1 MFTNYDQYGRIRR
14 VGSVYM
20 RYRHDRLVQVG
31 SLKLL
36 YNRHGKFVGTRGQV
50 NRYNHGYNYFTPGQ
64 GRGNGHNNWD
74 ANIDDYDDENNF
86 YYRKGDKIEK
96 RSKRTL
102 KK

>member
-1 MFTNYDQYGRIRR
+1 MNYDQYGRIKRI
-14 VGSVYM
+14 GSVYLK
-20 RYRHDRLVQVG
+20 YRQDRLVQVG
-31 SLKLL
+31 GLKLL

-50 NRYNHGYNYFTPGQ
+50 NRYNHGYNYVSPDQ

-74 ANIDDYDDENNF
+74 DIDDYDDDNN
-86 YYRKGDKIEK
+86 YYYKKGDKIEK